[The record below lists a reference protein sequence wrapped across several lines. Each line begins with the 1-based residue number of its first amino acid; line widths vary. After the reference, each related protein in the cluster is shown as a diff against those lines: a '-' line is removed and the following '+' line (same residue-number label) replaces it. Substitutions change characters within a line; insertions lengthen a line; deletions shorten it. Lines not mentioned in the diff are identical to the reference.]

1 MLKALV
7 TTLIQ
12 TFFFVFVILAGM
24 IAYAVYRQGMDY
36 LYTPAFHDFF
46 YTRAQYTLA
55 AAAILF
61 LVIICYRATRR
72 TLED

>member
-7 TTLIQ
+7 ASLIQ
-12 TFFFVFVILAGM
+12 TFVFVFVILAIM
-24 IAYAVYRQGMDY
+24 IAYVVYRQGMSY
-36 LYTPAFHDFF
+36 LFTPAFHEFF
-46 YTRAQYTLA
+46 YTRTQYTLA

-61 LVIICYRATRR
+61 LVIICYRATRK